1 VFPGVAAWSA
11 HVRMSRHAS
20 NQTRNGPEY
29 LLQRQASGEASLNR
43 NWPAGL
49 RLRQRPRRVQAT
61 IPAGRCKRSQL
72 SAVHRPPFARQCGL
86 RWARAPV

>member
-43 NWPAGL
+43 N
-49 RLRQRPRRVQAT
+49 
-61 IPAGRCKRSQL
+61 
-72 SAVHRPPFARQCGL
+72 
-86 RWARAPV
+86 